1 MSVAALNHLRTLT
14 PTTLPGIK
22 DLATQLARTTGLNHN
37 HSLNAASRQ
46 AGHKDWPAA
55 LKALRNESH

>member
-1 MSVAALNHLRTLT
+1 MSAASLNHLRALT

-22 DLATQLARTTGLNHN
+22 DLARQLAHTTGLNHN

-46 AGHKDWPAA
+46 AGHKDWSTA
-55 LKALRNESH
+55 LKVLRNESH